1 MNTSNP
7 KVIQPRAG
15 SGFVETEATQ
25 AIVQRALM
33 YLNVGRAINL
43 SGPSGVGKTTLA
55 LHIADLLR
63 RPVVLIPGDDQFKS
77 GDMVGGLFGYR
88 RRRVVDNFIHSV
100 LKTEDDLVERWMDS
114 RLTIACRHGFTLVYD
129 EFTRSRPE
137 ANNALLS
144 VLEEDI
150 LVMPSDRGED
160 GYLRVHPKF
169 RAIFTSNP
177 LEYAGTH
184 RSPDALRDRLV
195 TLHLDYPDEETE
207 VSITVARSGLDWDSA
222 QWVVRLVRLSRE
234 EERLPGRVSTRACLV
249 IGDVM
254 QARGMLPDSGDSHL
268 YSVCR
273 DALGSGC
280 THMGEVEETA
290 IREVWEKSFG
300 GK

>member
-1 MNTSNP
+1 
-7 KVIQPRAG
+7 
-15 SGFVETEATQ
+15 
-25 AIVQRALM
+25 M

-55 LHIADLLR
+55 LHIADLLH
-63 RPVVLIPGDDQFKS
+63 RPVVLIPGDEQFRS
-77 GDMVGGLFGYR
+77 ADMVGGLFGYR

-100 LKTEDDLVERWMDS
+100 VKTEDDLVERWVDS
-114 RLTIACRHGFTLVYD
+114 RLTTACRNGFTLVYD

-144 VLEEDI
+144 VLEEGI
-150 LVMPSDRGED
+150 LVMPGDRGED

-169 RAIFTSNP
+169 RGIFTSNP

-207 VSITVARSGLDWDSA
+207 VSITTARTGIDLDSA
-222 QWVVRLVRLSRE
+222 KWVVQLVRLSRG
-234 EERLPGRVSTRACLV
+234 EERLPGRVSTRACLA
-249 IGDVM
+249 IGTIM
-254 QARGMLPDSGDSHL
+254 QTQQMRPDRNDSLL

-280 THMGEVEETA
+280 THMGEAEETA
-290 IREVWEKSFG
+290 IRDVWERSFHG
-300 GK
+300 E